1 MMMHTDAMRVITLR
15 KLPPK
20 LEKRL
25 VAAASERGWSLSQTV
40 IRLLED
46 RLDEAPRRSS
56 GSRDAIDEL
65 AGTWTPEEAQEFDRV
80 VAEGRQIDP
89 EVWE

>member
-1 MMMHTDAMRVITLR
+1 MMHIDAMHVITLR

-25 VAAASERGWSLSQTV
+25 VATARERGWSLSQTV

-46 RLDEAPRRSS
+46 AMAQGAPSGTSRPDALDM
-56 GSRDAIDEL
+56 L
-65 AGTWTPEEAQEFDRV
+65 AGTWSAEEADEFDRV
-80 VAEGRQIDP
+80 VLGSRQIDS
-89 EVWE
+89 ELWE

>member
-1 MMMHTDAMRVITLR
+1 MRVITLR
-15 KLPPK
+15 KLPLK

-25 VAAASERGWSLSQTV
+25 VATARERGWSLSQTV

-46 RLDEAPRRSS
+46 RLNEVPRRTSE
-56 GSRDAIDEL
+56 SRDALDEL
-65 AGTWTPEEAQEFDRV
+65 AGTWSLEEAQEFDRL

-89 EVWE
+89 EVWA